1 MREVAKIAGLSK
13 NLNGDLIISFE
24 VDDNPALIEQYEKLK
39 DSKVVVEVKKYHDK
53 RSLDANAYFWQLCDK
68 IGRVLGSDKDTIY
81 LLMLK
86 DAGVFTDVRVK
97 KVAVEMLKR
106 TYRLVEVLE
115 EYVTEENIYGEN
127 ENFCTVRCYYG
138 SHLYDTAEM
147 AHLINHT
154 VQQAQELGID
164 TITPDEQAH
173 MLSLWGENWGK
184 KKLKTE

>member
-13 NLNGDLIISFE
+13 NLNGDLIISFA

-68 IGRVLGSDKDTIY
+68 IARVLGSDKDTVY
-81 LLMLK
+81 LMMLK
-86 DAGVFTDVRVK
+86 EAGVFTDIKVK
-97 KVAVEMLKR
+97 YVAVEQLKMV
-106 TYRLVEVLE
+106 YRLCEIIE
-115 EYVTEENIYGEN
+115 AYTEETGFYDDYETW
-127 ENFCTVRCYYG
+127 CVVRCYYG
-138 SHLYDTAEM
+138 SHLYDTSEM

-173 MLSLWGENWGK
+173 MISLWGENWSK
-184 KKLKTE
+184 KKIKTE